1 MKIDKSTNEKITKD
15 NSRNKKV
22 DKTTNKNIIEKSTN
36 KEAIINEIIPD
47 NNKNI
52 SHNTLR
58 KRNKLNKYLN
68 II

>member
-22 DKTTNKNIIEKSTN
+22 DKSTNKNIIGKSTN
-36 KEAIINEIIPD
+36 KEAIINKIIPD

-58 KRNKLNKYLN
+58 KRNKRNKYLN